1 MVLDDDSV
9 WEIHPSDRPVAAR
22 WLRISTITV
31 KPTQKED
38 YRYLLTNTTE
48 GEAARANYLDKTMPG
63 TPGAPRTSETITSVK
78 PPRERLFLP
87 GCQNREMTTSQLS
100 ILLSMV

>member
-1 MVLDDDSV
+1 MTIYTRPHDEHWLRDKQEEGRVMVLDDDSV

-63 TPGAPRTSETITSVK
+63 RTFHSEVA
-78 PPRERLFLP
+78 
-87 GCQNREMTTSQLS
+87 
-100 ILLSMV
+100 

>member
-1 MVLDDDSV
+1 MTIYTRTHEEHWLRDKQEEGRVMVLDDDSR

-48 GEAARANYLDKTMPG
+48 GEAARANYLGKSMPG
-63 TPGAPRTSETITSVK
+63 RTIHSEVA
-78 PPRERLFLP
+78 
-87 GCQNREMTTSQLS
+87 
-100 ILLSMV
+100 